1 MVGPVNLLRRIK
13 LRFRQDLRFDPL
25 WIDDGA
31 AEAALGRLGED
42 WMRQAAAAL
51 RDDGLAVLPGL
62 IAPAL
67 CETLC
72 DDFQRY
78 ARASTAAGPYRDDRG
93 LHERLAS
100 FHLVSP
106 AAQTIAQDER
116 LVRLLTALLGES
128 PSIVS
133 SLFFEKGSTQAIH
146 RDTPWFFT
154 NPLNHYFGVWTALED
169 VHPDAGPLTYFKGGH
184 KVAPDRQLR
193 DQRVPRDAYFAR
205 IVDACFAAGLERVE
219 LCPRR
224 GDVVIWHP
232 QLPHGGAARRD
243 PARSRRS
250 MVVHYKAASAPIM
263 GVAEFF
269 SDQHRT
275 PRYPSQPT
283 IRLDRLVAID
293 QGAPRFFHNELQ
305 GNFE

>member
-1 MVGPVNLLRRIK
+1 MDLIRRIK

-25 WIDDGA
+25 WIDEA
-31 AEAALGRLGED
+31 SAETQLDRLDED
-42 WMRQAAAAL
+42 WMRRAAAAL
-51 RDDGLAVLPGL
+51 RDDGVAVLPGL
-62 IAPAL
+62 VEPAL
-67 CETLC
+67 CATLC
-72 DDFQRY
+72 DEFRRY
-78 ARASTAAGPYRDDRG
+78 ARASSAAAAPYRDDRG
-93 LHERLAS
+93 FHERLAS
-100 FHLVSP
+100 FHMVSP
-106 AAQTIAQDER
+106 TAQTIAQNER
-116 LVRLLTALLGES
+116 LVRLLAVLLGEQ

-169 VHPDAGPLTYFKGGH
+169 VHPEAGPLTYFKGGH

-193 DQRVPRDAYFAR
+193 DQRVPRDGYFAR
-205 IVDACFAAGLERVE
+205 IVEACVAAGLERVE

-232 QLPHGGAARRD
+232 QLPHGGAVRRD
-243 PARSRRS
+243 PARTRCS

-269 SDQHRT
+269 SDQRRT
-275 PRYPSQPT
+275 PRFPSQPT
-283 IRLDRLVAID
+283 IRLERLVAID